1 MATEQKHIEETL
13 AGLGL
18 SEKEVLVYLALLK
31 NKGEG
36 STIEASRLSLL
47 PRTTVYD
54 VLLTLKEKGLVLE
67 KVRKHTK
74 TFSVESPHYL
84 FAYLQKRETDLAHS
98 KHKLKHIIND
108 LEALKNPMLP
118 TPSLRQFMGEQ
129 GVRDMLATQISQ
141 SSLENQT
148 LHIICNQPF
157 LGSFQDHF
165 KEISKQYIDQN
176 FAVKVLL
183 QTTEE
188 DPIFIKIRNFEVK
201 ATNQK
206 YVFAAGM
213 DVIGDFVGYWT
224 EIDSLVGQLMEN
236 QQIARLQAAMFEQV
250 WNSIA

>member
-1 MATEQKHIEETL
+1 MTNEQTQIEETL

-18 SEKEVLVYLALLK
+18 SEKEVQVYLALLK

-36 STIEASRLSLL
+36 TTVETSRLSLL

-54 VLLTLKEKGLVLE
+54 VLLSLKDKGLVLE
-67 KVRKHTK
+67 KTRKHTK
-74 TFSVESPHYL
+74 MFSVESPHYL
-84 FAYLQKRETDLAHS
+84 FAYLQKRETDLAHN
-98 KHKLKHIIND
+98 KQKLKYIIND
-108 LEALKNPMLP
+108 LEALKNPLLP
-118 TPSLRQFMGEQ
+118 TPSLRQFQGEE

-141 SSLENQT
+141 STVENET

-165 KEISKQYIDQN
+165 KEISKQYRDQN
-176 FAVKVLL
+176 FSVKVLL

-201 ATNQK
+201 ATSQK

-213 DVIGDFVGYWT
+213 NVIGDFVGYWT
-224 EIDSLVGQLMEN
+224 EVDSLVGQLMEN
-236 QQIARLQAAMFEQV
+236 QQIARLQAVMFEQV